1 MSGGH
6 CSARQDAGN
15 IYFVLVSDLDTAR
28 RSLSCGHSRT
38 CDARRHALSQKPS
51 RLIIGHVSGQILRL
65 VCIFAS
71 CSPAGAR
78 TRQLSACSPLVS
90 LPTPRREGRRI
101 WPRRPPQ
108 SRSPS
113 GAPTDG
119 RAPSPAAIGD
129 KHEKGR
135 NLGQLLPPVRTPEIF
150 TLPPASPPARAA
162 SGSAGPRRPRP
173 WAAPASPDGTAPTRS
188 DRAPPRS
195 SGTGQSRR

>member
-6 CSARQDAGN
+6 CSARQNAGK

-119 RAPSPAAIGD
+119 RAPSSAAIGD
-129 KHEKGR
+129 KHEKSR
-135 NLGQLLPPVRTPEIF
+135 NLGQLLPPVGTPEF
-150 TLPPASPPARAA
+150 FYFAARLSARSRSILL
-162 SGSAGPRRPRP
+162 SGSSSASSFGGSGITRRQRADTLSPS
-173 WAAPASPDGTAPTRS
+173 AAAQLWHWPK
-188 DRAPPRS
+188 
-195 SGTGQSRR
+195 